1 MEAALR
7 AYQSLLQLD
16 SSAKLDKMDDWSSKQ
31 KSSQLIPYLEKT
43 CERPN
48 PALSRPKG
56 PLTVQERQRI
66 LELASLLQQSPL
78 DPALRPEYQEL
89 FIVVVQ
95 ASDFTV
101 EICTASSPWMDDK
114 PEYKYGP
121 DLLALNLMAMSAY
134 VLRNP
139 ETGKEGFAHNRAG
152 LAASLRGYE
161 AVLKQEPAAHS
172 KALDELLLLEK
183 QGQLDDW
190 FRARYA
196 KKCTKK

>member
-1 MEAALR
+1 VSGRTRLYRVPRDRSQYKSGNASWSWQ
-7 AYQSLLQLD
+7 AY
-16 SSAKLDKMDDWSSKQ
+16 SSKAR
-31 KSSQLIPYLEKT
+31 SIRH
-43 CERPN
+43 C
-48 PALSRPKG
+48 A
-56 PLTVQERQRI
+56 
-66 LELASLLQQSPL
+66 
-78 DPALRPEYQEL
+78 EYQEL
-89 FIVVVQ
+89 FIVVVS